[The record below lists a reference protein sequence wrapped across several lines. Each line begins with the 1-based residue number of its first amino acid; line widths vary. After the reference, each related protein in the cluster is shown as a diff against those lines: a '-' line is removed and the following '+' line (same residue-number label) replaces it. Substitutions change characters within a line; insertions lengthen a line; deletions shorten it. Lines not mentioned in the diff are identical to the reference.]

1 MSQRP
6 PPPSRNANAND
17 HYHIRRLA
25 ALSPKKQQR
34 PKGHAILIGQFSIA
48 ANALVFSDSS
58 PLQLIANLLPN
69 ARISFL
75 KHASAS
81 AFVLIKWT
89 KVADT
94 LLVESL
100 LPLNPQSAANL
111 EMNLVEFNGESFEKD
126 FDFDATVR
134 FNDPIKQKWQGLN
147 ISDLLLLDDIY
158 STLLSYDPSTSHDFA
173 SSCFQLSKKILQRS
187 KGFMDWPVG
196 AGDPRLSAVLAHD
209 TECTVAELRYLQP
222 FLVSLDMI
230 LGKEDNNDSEP
241 GIVQEYIINLSN
253 EDVSE
258 KPGGREYA
266 FRVFSQE
273 ELGMDGCF
281 LMGKI
286 EWEDGGLKFTD
297 SSGSSPVLI
306 VLLDSPNE
314 TEWKLS
320 PEILG
325 TCVIILDFEVIVE
338 VLGVCYTGEQGSAQ
352 PLLKVYIRC
361 FKKDLLFRQWF
372 LESMDVNCGEAV
384 TQIAGG
390 RNERD
395 SLDTIL
401 LRVEEKSMPTL
412 DIGMDG
418 VVGVKARVF
427 GIVGRVIAQDGSV
440 QINETFENCVCELF
454 QEVMPYW
461 PVLQRGEC
469 YLITGVKFIFFED
482 QDGGRNA
489 SLYCQLTSESEI
501 TTVNIQSAPTVEQ
514 NGTFD
519 FGHQNPILYL
529 DFSPL
534 PDPQT
539 VQSLL
544 SSLVSAPIPPK
555 SFHTTLVTV
564 QGTIISKSFTAKATW
579 DMHERLPAHTL
590 FQDHN
595 IGLGRY
601 DRVLVLKLTD
611 PRHASGFHNPADS
624 TLQIYLDVRNS
635 VFQPGLLPGTTIR
648 IHKLGIKR
656 AASSRTLY
664 GESVCDTWI
673 EILAPSGP
681 QNTVDSTAK
690 MSIAQ
695 HFADTM
701 HTLPRIH
708 LLNVYSIPPTLKTSP
723 FTILFTI
730 NHIEQVLLWCEC
742 SGCGVKLT
750 SSEIK
755 CTCRR
760 SDSPSLKVQASA
772 KLFIDDGSCEAML
785 LLESFESVV
794 GLFPAT
800 QRKLEDAV
808 LGCRVLREVEYFR
821 NPPWVGEESWVK
833 ADTVVESYDN
843 DDVGGIETAKRI
855 LYDAIASVSLATD
868 YIACCRQ
875 VSSAWFHGNDNEED
889 LDDDEEYDLENINL
903 KDLYSRI
910 GMKDLTRRQLKVAEG
925 AMITVWSPPRIV
937 LHGYYVEK
945 ANPLV
950 EGMRI

>member
-1 MSQRP
+1 MTAHLLFEQKTSTALPFSNRITKIFEDLLVNRVYIFQDLEPKQIKFTSKLPDPSDPKSNIMRLLAFIPNESKLYPLDESAASQFMQLIKNKIISYTGTITKILELEIGKYQLDNKHDLYLSYHPLPLQTEQLLIPGTKITLHNVHTILYTPINLPHSLPNRAVFVACFNTTVEITHLPPIPTESQRP
-6 PPPSRNANAND
+6 TTSIETQPS
-17 HYHIRRLA
+17 YSIELA
-25 ALSPKKQQR
+25 PITPSLHRSR
-34 PKGHAILIGQFSIA
+34 A
-48 ANALVFSDSS
+48 A
-58 PLQLIANLLPN
+58 
-69 ARISFL
+69 
-75 KHASAS
+75 
-81 AFVLIKWT
+81 
-89 KVADT
+89 
-94 LLVESL
+94 
-100 LPLNPQSAANL
+100 
-111 EMNLVEFNGESFEKD
+111 
-126 FDFDATVR
+126 
-134 FNDPIKQKWQGLN
+134 IKQKWQGLN

-173 SSCFQLSKKILQRS
+173 SSCFQLSKRFYRGVK
-187 KGFMDWPVG
+187 

-230 LGKEDNNDSEP
+230 LGQEDNNDSEP

-314 TEWKLS
+314 TEWKIS
-320 PEILG
+320 AEILG
-325 TCVIILDFEVIVE
+325 TCVIILDFEVVVE

-352 PLLKVYIRC
+352 PLLKVYLRC

-384 TQIAGG
+384 TQIAEG
-390 RNERD
+390 RMNAIRLKLYSSRLKKRLACLELLVVLLPKTGQFK
-395 SLDTIL
+395 STKL
-401 LRVEEKSMPTL
+401 LRT
-412 DIGMDG
+412 
-418 VVGVKARVF
+418 AH
-427 GIVGRVIAQDGSV
+427 A
-440 QINETFENCVCELF
+440 
-454 QEVMPYW
+454 YW
-461 PVLQRGEC
+461 PVLQRGGRQ
-469 YLITGVKFIFFED
+469 IHIFED

-501 TTVNIQSAPTVEQ
+501 TTVNIQSAPAVEQ

-544 SSLVSAPIPPK
+544 R
-555 SFHTTLVTV
+555 
-564 QGTIISKSFTAKATW
+564 TIVSKSFTAKATW

-590 FQDHN
+590 FQVHN

-611 PRHASGFHNPADS
+611 PRHANGFHNPADS
-624 TLQIYLDVRNS
+624 TLQYTL
-635 VFQPGLLPGTTIR
+635 T
-648 IHKLGIKR
+648 
-656 AASSRTLY
+656 RTLY

-681 QNTVDSTAK
+681 QNTVDSTVK

-723 FTILFTI
+723 FTILFTV

-808 LGCRVLREVEYFR
+808 LGCRVLRE
-821 NPPWVGEESWVK
+821 ESWVK
-833 ADTVVESYDN
+833 ADTVIESYDN

-855 LYDAIASVSLATD
+855 LFDAIASVSLATD

-875 VSSAWFHGNDNEED
+875 VSSHGR

-903 KDLYSRI
+903 TDLYSRI

-950 EGMRI
+950 EGMRF